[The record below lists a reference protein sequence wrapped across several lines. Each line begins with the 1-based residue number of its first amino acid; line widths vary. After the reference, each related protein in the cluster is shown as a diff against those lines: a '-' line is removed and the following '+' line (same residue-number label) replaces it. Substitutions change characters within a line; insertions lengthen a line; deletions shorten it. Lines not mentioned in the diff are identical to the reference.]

1 MPQQRRAGR
10 RLNSSCRPVS
20 APTGGDRTEVR
31 AAHVARLKELV
42 AGGEY
47 APTVNRLVI
56 ALTGHSLEARW
67 V

>member
-10 RLNSSCRPVS
+10 RLNSSCRPVA
-20 APTGGDRTEVR
+20 APTGGDRSEVR

-47 APTVNRLVI
+47 TPTVNRLVI
-56 ALTGHSLEARW
+56 ALTGQSLEARW